1 MIIHGNS
8 LGAAVGLHTLSHYAL
23 SSKIKGI
30 VVENTF
36 TSIGDMADILYP
48 KLKIFKNLILRNNWD
63 NLSYIRKLPKHLS
76 ILFSTGKKDE
86 ITPTCMIETLFES
99 CEHQNKNLVEY
110 PEGKHNNTWYIHKKE
125 YFGNLSTFYKTLFE

>member
-1 MIIHGNS
+1 M
-8 LGAAVGLHTLSHYAL
+8 GAAVGLHTLSHYAL

-76 ILFSTGKKDE
+76 ILFSTGKKTGWSSSWNNNVKELQEEWRNQADRE
-86 ITPTCMIETLFES
+86 ENPTR
-99 CEHQNKNLVEY
+99 
-110 PEGKHNNTWYIHKKE
+110 
-125 YFGNLSTFYKTLFE
+125 